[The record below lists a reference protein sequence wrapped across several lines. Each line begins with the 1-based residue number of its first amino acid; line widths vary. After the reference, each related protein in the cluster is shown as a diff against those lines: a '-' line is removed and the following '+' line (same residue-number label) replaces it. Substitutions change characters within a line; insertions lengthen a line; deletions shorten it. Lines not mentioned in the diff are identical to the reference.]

1 MDSSK
6 RNNQSLYIDT
16 EALSTLALVKAGLI
30 SPVDK
35 LMNQEEA
42 RIVDE
47 TKFYKGVPSPFA
59 FVLAPKGKKNHSVL
73 QTLKEGEV
81 VDLINEK
88 KKVGELTVDETF
100 HIDPTQRLQNIYGT
114 SDPSHPGVK
123 NTTSRL
129 GDIAVCG
136 DYTVNYPIIE
146 DNIKRIRN
154 MVTKTGAKFVSS
166 IMLAANP
173 FNRAHERMIRQ
184 AISDSDLLVI
194 FLRKP
199 FTTEGLRY
207 DIRHNAL
214 TTFID
219 NFLPRN
225 KVIVIPFENTY
236 IFAGYNELILDAI
249 LAKNYGC
256 DQLVVGKN
264 HGGLGLYYDKNRL
277 SSIFDHCKNI
287 DIDIKTVDEYVYCDM
302 CKTLVSTNTCP
313 HGQHHHVHYHS
324 ESIME
329 LIQSGVIPP
338 SILVRK
344 EVSANI
350 LASLFPDR
358 FKNLQEMHYSLM
370 PGSGIL
376 EQQSEEQFY
385 LKLVELYQTTS
396 LT

>member
-1 MDSSK
+1 MDSLK
-6 RNNQSLYIDT
+6 RNKSLYIDT
-16 EALSTLALVKAGLI
+16 EALSTLALVEAGLI

-35 LMNQEEA
+35 LMNEEEA

-59 FVLAPKGKKNHSVL
+59 FILAPTGKKNHKVL
-73 QTLKEGEV
+73 QTLKQGEV
-81 VDLINEK
+81 IDLISES
-88 KKVGELTVDETF
+88 KKVGELTVDATF
-100 HIDPTQRLQNIYGT
+100 KIDPTQRLQNIYGT
-114 SDPSHPGVK
+114 SDPSHPGVR
-123 NTTSRL
+123 NTISRL
-129 GDIAVCG
+129 GEIAVCG
-136 DYTVNYPIIE
+136 DYKVEYPIID
-146 DNIKRIRN
+146 DNINRIQS
-154 MVTKTGAKFVSS
+154 MITKTGAKFVSS

-184 AISDSDLLVI
+184 AVSDSDLLVI

-207 DIRHNAL
+207 DIRYNAL
-214 TTFID
+214 STFIET
-219 NFLPRN
+219 FLPRN
-225 KVIVIPFENTY
+225 KVLVIPFENTY

-277 SSIFDHCKNI
+277 SSIFDHCRNI
-287 DIDIKTVDEYVYCDM
+287 DIDIKTVDEYVYCDT
-302 CKTLVSTNTCP
+302 CNTLVSTATCP

-324 ESIME
+324 ESIMK

-350 LASLFPDR
+350 LAALFPER
-358 FKNLQEMHYSLM
+358 FENLQELYYSLI
-370 PGSGIL
+370 PGSGLL

-385 LKLVELYQTTS
+385 LKLIELYQTSS